1 MPDISHTLIAKSDQL
16 NAADLA
22 RPVVITVRSV
32 RVVDEE
38 QPVCVDYGENRPPW
52 KPCKGM
58 RRLLA
63 QVWGTDTDTWIGH
76 RVELFNDNGATWA
89 GKAVGG
95 IRVSAISGIDRGMS
109 YNMRTSK
116 KSHTMYKIAAMEKA
130 QPPRLVESSWP
141 TRPIGA
147 SRKRRSWP
155 FLLTMDR
162 SLMICLLP
170 TCVHLRRISTQLR
183 RTPPGNRERSTGCG
197 SR

>member
-38 QPVCVDYGENRPPW
+38 QPVCIDYGENRPAW

-116 KSHTMYKIAAMEKA
+116 KSHTMYKIAPMEKA
-130 QPPRLVESSWP
+130 QPVDASAARGKLVAYAADRGVTEAQ
-141 TRPIGA
+141 IVA
-147 SRKRRSWP
+147 
-155 FLLTMDR
+155 FLAHHGSKLDD
-162 SLMICLLP
+162 LP
-170 TCVHLRRISTQLR
+170 TADLRALAQDLDAIKAHAAGKS
-183 RTPPGNRERSTGCG
+183 
-197 SR
+197 